1 MEKVFVKHPTLPGKT
16 MNSEMG
22 YILYEGFLF
31 QIVGRNTSD
40 VTIILDGK
48 KIHIPTRQARFCS
61 LTEFL
66 NNEI

>member
-1 MEKVFVKHPTLPGKT
+1 

-31 QIVGRNTSD
+31 QVVGRNISD
-40 VTIILDGK
+40 VTIIFDGK
-48 KIHIPTRQARFCS
+48 KIHIPTGQARFCS

-66 NNEI
+66 NDDI